1 MNIKNF
7 SLGVLAI
14 AILAVVG
21 FTLKPQ
27 ASLPRPEVA
36 FGGTTPDVSS
46 PYFAVNNV
54 SHWYARG
61 VLQASTTPCAIQSPN
76 ATTSYAFTSLQVT
89 TASSTATT
97 WTASRATT
105 AFATTTQLAQ
115 FSLGS
120 GALGSMIVNASTTVA
135 IDGAGILPP
144 NTWIVWGVAGT
155 AIGDS
160 TKLNGSCQAEF
171 IQVS

>member
-7 SLGVLAI
+7 SIGVLSI
-14 AILAVVG
+14 AVLLIVG
-21 FTLKPQ
+21 FSFKPQ
-27 ASLPRPEVA
+27 ALPRPEVA
-36 FGGTTPDVSS
+36 FGGTSPDISS
-46 PYFAVNNV
+46 PYVSVNNV
-54 SHWYARG
+54 LHWYARG
-61 VLQASTTPCAIQSPN
+61 VLTSSTTPCAIQSPN
-76 ATTSYAFTSLQVT
+76 ATTSYEFASAQITTSST
-89 TASSTATT
+89 TATT
-97 WTASRATT
+97 WTVARALS

-120 GALGSMIVNASTTVA
+120 GVMGSMIVNASTTAAV
-135 IDGAGILPP
+135 DGAGILPP

-155 AIGDS
+155 AIGDP